1 MLVQKCDKVSIILSV
16 SIYAI
21 HLLFEALRALQFTSS
36 MRNSMVTSLQLHKFK
51 KQFKQYNINTLYY
64 HQLCLPISIQSNI
77 IFNRRFAP
85 TRPPVHWSGIHSTTG
100 YGPVCPQAFPD
111 ISNASVSIKKMPLR
125 RLQYLRKIQ
134 PKLIHESE
142 DCLYLNIYVPKG
154 GKLILYFYC
163 KLLKALT
170 ISYMNSNKKLIRHIH
185 ICMDL
190 CIYKSHFILIQCGVT

>member
-21 HLLFEALRALQFTSS
+21 HLLFEVLRALQFTSS
-36 MRNSMVTSLQLHKFK
+36 MRNYMFTTLQLHKFR
-51 KQFKQYNINTLYY
+51 KQFNQYNINTLYY
-64 HQLCLPISIQSNI
+64 HHLGLYLYILT
-77 IFNRRFAP
+77 IFFNHRFAP

-111 ISNASVSIKKMPLR
+111 ISNASVSITKMPLR

-134 PKLIHESE
+134 PKLTHESE

-154 GKLILYFYC
+154 GKLILDFYC
-163 KLLKALT
+163 
-170 ISYMNSNKKLIRHIH
+170 
-185 ICMDL
+185 
-190 CIYKSHFILIQCGVT
+190 